1 MAPTRECIV
10 VPRQVL
16 DGLLTSLHIK
26 LDHPSTYQLKSV
38 VHRYFFALDMDKAIE
53 TVSNGCHQCAALQ
66 KIPHKLNVQSTG
78 DPPETIGSAFAADVM
93 KRERQ
98 LILVVREYVTSYTAA
113 RLITDERQE
122 TLRESLLCLCVE
134 LCPLDGPFAVVRT
147 DPAPGFQALVN
158 DELLRRHRITI
169 EVGRFKNK
177 NKNPVAD
184 KAIQELEDEILR
196 QDPNTRCISPLSLT
210 LAIARLN
217 SRIRN
222 RGLSAREMWTQRD
235 QFSNNQI
242 PLTDQNLIQRQHELR
257 KSNHSY
263 SEISKAPSGA
273 LPETPHL
280 EVGDLVYLYNDRNK
294 TCARDRYL
302 VVSTDNSWCNIRKF
316 VGSQLRNTSY
326 RVKRSDC
333 YKVPSL
339 LNTLRQQDTYSHDNS
354 TSSDEDDN
362 TVKTQSPPKP
372 PDIPNVISI
381 PHSQELEPELFE
393 NKPSDLSL
401 PIGENELQHEPD
413 DQVNTDVIRRSTRKR
428 HPPKFL
434 QDNYFLSQ

>member
-1 MAPTRECIV
+1 MC
-10 VPRQVL
+10 
-16 DGLLTSLHIK
+16 TSSK
-26 LDHPSTYQLKSV
+26 N
-38 VHRYFFALDMDKAIE
+38 
-53 TVSNGCHQCAALQ
+53 SN
-66 KIPHKLNVQSTG
+66 KLNEQSTG
-78 DPPETIGSAFAADVM
+78 DPPETIGRSLDH
-93 KRERQ
+93 RQ
-98 LILVVREYVTSYTAA
+98 APS
-113 RLITDERQE
+113 
-122 TLRESLLCLCVE
+122 LRESLLCLCVE
-134 LCPLDGPFAVVRT
+134 LCPLNGPFAVVRT
-147 DPAPGFQALVN
+147 DPAQGFQALVN

-242 PLTDQNLIQRQHELR
+242 PLTDQSLIQRQYDLR
-257 KSNHSY
+257 KSNHRY
-263 SEISKAPSGA
+263 SENSKAPSGA
-273 LPETPHL
+273 LPESPHL

-339 LNTLRQQDTYSHDNS
+339 LNTLRQQDTYSYDNS

-362 TVKTQSPPKP
+362 TGKPQSPPKP

-381 PHSQELEPELFE
+381 PHLQELEPELFE
-393 NKPSDLSL
+393 NEPSDLGL

-413 DQVNTDVIRRSTRKR
+413 DQVNTDVIRRSTRER

-434 QDNYFLSQ
+434 QDNYLLS